1 MDERTRNTLNM
12 LVDAIAAHAE
22 DGTEDSDLCKRLVGK
37 RDAILAGQRV
47 AGQHPTTGDQD
58 APGKS
63 AQPGDSDVRIPETVR
78 GATMSEN
85 QSCYIG
91 RLLNERVLPE
101 RSATRGGM
109 LAHLDLFHQGAL
121 SSKSASLLIDWLK
134 SLPVK
139 ANARL
144 ATPKQLAS
152 VVREGERR
160 DYDDADVRITV
171 VRAIAGDEVTFA
183 AASRA
188 LDVLFAAPFLP
199 RDRKPATPATDESD
213 ELPAGMY
220 RTDDGA
226 VYKVQRA
233 VHGSG
238 RMYAKAL
245 VVLVEA
251 ERDDHGHVIT
261 PAEVEFQ
268 YTSGAISTLTSAD
281 RMGLDEAKAF
291 GAIYGV
297 CCQCGRT
304 LTDERSIAEGIG
316 PICAGKDMWA

>member
-1 MDERTRNTLNM
+1 MDERTRNTLDM
-12 LVDAIAAHAE
+12 LVDAIATHTE

-47 AGQHPTTGDQD
+47 AGQRPTTGDQD
-58 APGKS
+58 APGKPM
-63 AQPGDSDVRIPETVR
+63 QPGDSDVRIPETVR
-78 GATMSEN
+78 GATMSAN

-134 SLPVK
+134 SLPMK

-144 ATPKQLAS
+144 ATSKQLAS
-152 VVREGERR
+152 VIREGERR
-160 DYDDADVRITV
+160 YYDDADVQVTV
-171 VRAIAGDEVTFA
+171 VRATAGDEVTFA

-188 LDVLFAAPFLP
+188 LDVLFAAPFQP
-199 RDRKPATPATDESD
+199 RDHKPATRSGEPE

-220 RTDDGA
+220 RTSDGA
-226 VYKVQRA
+226 IYKVQRA

-251 ERDDHGHVIT
+251 ERDDHGHVTT

-268 YTSGAISTLTSAD
+268 YTSGAISKLTSAD